1 MRSSTGGPPRRSRW
15 CSTTPDVALVTAG
28 NPARRTGGNLYNRHM
43 LAALRREGVRVTTVV
58 LGDRR
63 DAARLSDLRARLVLL
78 DTIAA
83 SLAAPYLARLRARG
97 SEVVALALM
106 SHGAMVLARRSDRVI
121 AVSRALAD
129 ELVAGGIDRR
139 RIVVIS
145 PGRDRIAPAR
155 SNSEGRVLC
164 VGNWTPGKGIHTL
177 VAAVARLPGVSLD
190 LVGDAPD
197 RAYAARVRLAI
208 AARGL
213 APRVRVYGSLGRA
226 ALERRYAAASIFA
239 LPTIRE
245 GYPIVFVEALAHGLP
260 VVGCDI
266 PGVREVTGGAAIL
279 VAPGRAAPLAAAL
292 KTLISDERSRRALA
306 RRSLRRARQLP
317 TWAENEARF
326 VRAVRSELSARKRQS
341 ALLLSQL
348 RMD

>member
-1 MRSSTGGPPRRSRW
+1 
-15 CSTTPDVALVTAG
+15 
-28 NPARRTGGNLYNRHM
+28 M
-43 LAALRREGVRVTTVV
+43 LAALRRAGVRVTTVV
-58 LGDRR
+58 LRDRR
-63 DAARLSDLRARLVLL
+63 DAARLSELRVRVVLV

-83 SLAAPYLARLRARG
+83 SLAAPHLARLRARG
-97 SEVVALALM
+97 SEVVTLALM

-139 RIVVIS
+139 RIVVVS
-145 PGRDRIAPAR
+145 PGRDRIAGHRA
-155 SNSEGRVLC
+155 NHEGRVLC

-177 VAAVARLPGVSLD
+177 VAAVARVPGVSLD

-197 RAYAARVRLAI
+197 AKYAARVRRAI

-213 APRVRVYGSLGRA
+213 ASRVRVYGSLGRA

-260 VVGCDI
+260 IVGCDI
-266 PGVREVTGGAAIL
+266 PAIREVTGGAAIL
-279 VAPGRAAPLAAAL
+279 VAPGRVAPLAAAL
-292 KTLISDERSRRALA
+292 RRLVTNEPSRRALA
-306 RRSLRRARQLP
+306 GRSLLRARQLP
-317 TWAENEARF
+317 TWAEGEARF
-326 VRAVRSELSARKRQS
+326 LRAVTSARRR
-341 ALLLSQL
+341 ARL
-348 RMD
+348 